1 MYPGRVSYPSTGPS
15 YSLLEVTMGKLSK
28 GAFALGSAAVAVGVV
43 RRALNPEPRYEAW
56 QRRPYGE
63 FPNRVLVLGGGFGG
77 YTAAYT
83 MCNITRDRDDIGV
96 MLISKENYFTFWPMV
111 PAIISSD
118 IDTRNVA
125 QPLRRAMI
133 QVGASFRR
141 ASVQSID
148 YERKVVTAD
157 GQEFPYDHLVL
168 SLGAEPAF
176 FGIPGVEEHSF
187 KMKGI
192 ADAEAIRNR
201 VIERFEEATL
211 ARGEV
216 PESKLTFVVIGGG
229 ATGVETAAELHTLV
243 HEALAPDY
251 PNVDADRHVRIV
263 LLDRGPNILREL
275 DPALQRAAHS
285 RLVSR
290 RIEVMTGVQAREV
303 TENCVKLKDGREIPT
318 ENVIWTAGGRP
329 NGKVK
334 ELDLP
339 LTQRDGVKVD
349 RYLRVEDRP
358 DVWALGDCAA
368 IPAAEENGKS
378 VPPTA
383 QAALQEG
390 KSVAKNIL
398 AVIDG
403 SQDLSPFEYR
413 PLGQMV
419 ELGSQFAVN
428 EVMGVKF
435 SGLLGALFWRAAYLI
450 RLESPQSKARVAAD
464 WGLGLFFQSAVTE
477 IRGERC

>member
-1 MYPGRVSYPSTGPS
+1 MGR
-15 YSLLEVTMGKLSK
+15 LSK
-28 GAFALGSAAVAVGVV
+28 GVFALGGAGVAAGVV
-43 RRALNPEPRYEAW
+43 RRALNPKPRYEAW
-56 QRRPYGE
+56 ERRPYGE

-77 YTAAYT
+77 YTAAHT
-83 MCNITRDRDDIGV
+83 LCNLTQDRDDIGV

-125 QPLRRAMI
+125 QPLRRALI

-168 SLGAEPAF
+168 ALGAEPAF

-187 KMKGI
+187 RMRGI

-211 ARGEV
+211 TRGEI

-251 PNVDADRHVRIV
+251 PNVDADRQVRIV
-263 LLDRGPNILREL
+263 LLDGGRSILREL

-329 NGKVK
+329 NAKVK

-349 RYLRVEDRP
+349 PYLRVVDRP

-368 IPAAEENGKS
+368 IPADAEENGKS

-390 KSVAKNIL
+390 KAVANNIL
-398 AVIDG
+398 TVIAG
-403 SQDLSPFEYR
+403 SQDLSPFKYR

-428 EVMGVKF
+428 EVLGVKF
-435 SGLLGALFWRAAYLI
+435 SGLLGAIFWRAAYLV

>member
-1 MYPGRVSYPSTGPS
+1 MD
-15 YSLLEVTMGKLSK
+15 KLVK
-28 GAFALGSAAVAVGVV
+28 GGLALGGAALAAGVL
-43 RRALNPEPRYEAW
+43 RRALNPKPRYEAW
-56 QRRPYGE
+56 ERHPYGE

-83 MCNITRDRDDIGV
+83 LCNLTRDRDDIGV

-125 QPLRRAMI
+125 QPLRRALI

-141 ASVQSID
+141 ASVESID
-148 YERKVVTAD
+148 YERKVVRAE
-157 GQEFPYDHLVL
+157 GQEFPYDHLVI
-168 SLGAEPAF
+168 SLGAQPAF
-176 FGIPGVEEHSF
+176 FGISGVEEHSF
-187 KMKGI
+187 KMRGVD
-192 ADAEAIRNR
+192 DAEAIRNR

-216 PESKLTFVVIGGG
+216 SESKLTFVVIGGG
-229 ATGVETAAELHTLV
+229 ATGAETAAELHTLI

-251 PNVDADRHVRIV
+251 PNVNADRVRVI
-263 LLDRGPNILREL
+263 LLEGGSNILKEL
-275 DPALQRAAHS
+275 DPALRRAAHS

-290 RIEVMTGVQAREV
+290 RIEVLTGVRAQKV

-329 NGKVK
+329 NAKVK

-358 DVWALGDCAA
+358 GVWALGDCAA
-368 IPAAEENGKS
+368 IPAAEENGKNV

-383 QAALQEG
+383 QAALQEV
-390 KSVAKNIL
+390 KALAKNIL

-403 SQDLSPFEYR
+403 SSKDLIPFEYR

-419 ELGSQFAVN
+419 ELGSRFAVN
-428 EVMGVKF
+428 EVMGVRF
-435 SGLLGALFWRAAYLI
+435 SGLLGALFWRAAYLV

-464 WGLGLFFQSAVTE
+464 WLVGLLFQPAVTE
-477 IRGERC
+477 IRGPQA